1 MPTEEQIRQLAYAL
15 WEQEGSP
22 EGKDQEHYFR
32 AKKMLEDQEKANIVK
47 LAPPPRTASLKAG
60 SSTPK
65 VDQETVKKSAP
76 TQSRSGSRAKK
87 SE

>member
-32 AKKMLEDQEKANIVK
+32 AKKMLEDQEKAHIVK
-47 LAPPPRTASLKAG
+47 LAPPPRTGREPRSPNSGLSRAG
-60 SSTPK
+60 SY
-65 VDQETVKKSAP
+65 E
-76 TQSRSGSRAKK
+76 SRRCGRYRQP
-87 SE
+87 EPYC